1 MPRQGPANDSPPCG
15 PHSYRFGRVSGYILD
30 VLHWLPYPQ
39 HIVYPISALVRRCI
53 KGLAPS
59 YLRELCCSTVT
70 IQRRISLRSSDP
82 LFLTKNL
89 KFRQKYSSLTPFL
102 SQFVLFLTSHNST
115 SQNIGGTDAWAVP
128 LLKILGDVPS
138 SPPRSLPMGK
148 AACCCNNRRRCVII
162 LSK

>member
-70 IQRRISLRSSDP
+70 IQRRISLRPSDP

-89 KFRQKYSSLTPFL
+89 TFRQKYSSLTSFL

-128 LLKILGDVPS
+128 PPQFFFFPVPS
-138 SPPRSLPMGK
+138 NPPTPPP
-148 AACCCNNRRRCVII
+148 
-162 LSK
+162 